1 VITEIEGRN
10 LEFKLF
16 HSESKVS
23 DQIIFNG
30 LHSELRVGFMNR
42 IIQCS
47 ARLKCSAERAFEMF
61 TVNEHVG
68 R

>member
-1 VITEIEGRN
+1 VITNIEGRN

-30 LHSELRVGFMNR
+30 LHSELGGGIMNR

-47 ARLKCSAERAFEMF
+47 ARLKCSAEGAFERF
-61 TVNEHVG
+61 TVNEHVE